1 MTKDKFKNEMKMSEE
16 KNEKAYEKIDEISS
30 SLGLK
35 DDERTIFEIV
45 PTQNPNEHVLSLK
58 SGSWDGVEPWF
69 GIDEHQNLHTMV
81 SLKSLSQLIEAY
93 RNVQKENFELRLEK
107 TIWQNVP
114 IDFAD
119 VWVVAM
125 DEIRKIAAKNKNKKS
140 IDVNLEKLV
149 KGIKKQYPNL
159 FVDMENI
166 MKNARNKTL

>member
-1 MTKDKFKNEMKMSEE
+1 MKE
-16 KNEKAYEKIDEISS
+16 KNLQKTYEKIDEISGE
-30 SLGLK
+30 LGIK
-35 DDERTIFEIV
+35 EGEKTIFEIV
-45 PTQNPNEHVLSLK
+45 PTSDPNQMSLSLK

-69 GIDEHQNLHTMV
+69 GIDENQNLHTMV

-125 DEIRKIAAKNKNKKS
+125 DEIRKIAAKSKKKKS

-149 KGIKKQYPNL
+149 KDIKKQHPNL

>member
-1 MTKDKFKNEMKMSEE
+1 MVLSVENLSFS
-16 KNEKAYEKIDEISS
+16 YERKQI
-30 SLGLK
+30 L
-35 DDERTIFEIV
+35 
-45 PTQNPNEHVLSLK
+45 QNLSLSLK

-69 GIDEHQNLHTMV
+69 GIDENQNLHTMV

-159 FVDMENI
+159 FVDMQDL

>member
-1 MTKDKFKNEMKMSEE
+1 MKE
-16 KNEKAYEKIDEISS
+16 KNLQKTYEKIDEISGE
-30 SLGLK
+30 LGIK
-35 DDERTIFEIV
+35 EGEKTIFEIV
-45 PTQNPNEHVLSLK
+45 PTSNPNQMSLSLK

-69 GIDEHQNLHTMV
+69 GIDENQNLHTMV
-81 SLKSLSQLIEAY
+81 SLKSLSQLVEAY

-149 KGIKKQYPNL
+149 KAIKKQYPNL
-159 FVDMENI
+159 FVDMQNL

>member
-1 MTKDKFKNEMKMSEE
+1 MKE
-16 KNEKAYEKIDEISS
+16 KNLQKTYEKIDEISGE
-30 SLGLK
+30 LGIK
-35 DDERTIFEIV
+35 EGEKTIFEIV
-45 PTQNPNEHVLSLK
+45 PISDPNQMSLSLK
-58 SGSWDGVEPWF
+58 SGSLDGVEPWF
-69 GIDEHQNLHTMV
+69 GIDETQTLHPMV
-81 SLKSLSQLIEAY
+81 SLKSLSQLIETY

-159 FVDMENI
+159 FVDMQNI

>member
-1 MTKDKFKNEMKMSEE
+1 MKE
-16 KNEKAYEKIDEISS
+16 KNLQKTYEKIDEISGE
-30 SLGLK
+30 LGIK
-35 DDERTIFEIV
+35 DGEKTIFEIV
-45 PTQNPNEHVLSLK
+45 PTSDPNQMSLSLK

-69 GIDEHQNLHTMV
+69 GIDENQNLHTMV

-149 KGIKKQYPNL
+149 KDIKKQYPNL

>member
-1 MTKDKFKNEMKMSEE
+1 MKE
-16 KNEKAYEKIDEISS
+16 KNLQKTYEKINEISGE
-30 SLGLK
+30 LGIK
-35 DDERTIFEIV
+35 EGEKTIFEIV
-45 PTQNPNEHVLSLK
+45 PTSDPNQMSLTLK

-69 GIDEHQNLHTMV
+69 GIDENQNLHTMV

-149 KGIKKQYPNL
+149 KDIKKQYPNL

>member
-1 MTKDKFKNEMKMSEE
+1 MKE
-16 KNEKAYEKIDEISS
+16 KNLQKTYEKIDEISGE
-30 SLGLK
+30 LGIK
-35 DDERTIFEIV
+35 EGEKTIFEIV
-45 PTQNPNEHVLSLK
+45 PTSDPNQMSLSLK

-69 GIDEHQNLHTMV
+69 GIDENQNLHTMV

-107 TIWQNVP
+107 TIRQNVP

-149 KGIKKQYPNL
+149 KDIKKQYPNL
-159 FVDMENI
+159 FVDMQNI

>member
-1 MTKDKFKNEMKMSEE
+1 MKE
-16 KNEKAYEKIDEISS
+16 KNLQKTYEKIDEISGE
-30 SLGLK
+30 LGIK
-35 DDERTIFEIV
+35 EGEKTIFEIV
-45 PTQNPNEHVLSLK
+45 PTSDPSQMSLSLK

-69 GIDEHQNLHTMV
+69 GIDENQNLHTMV

-149 KGIKKQYPNL
+149 KDIKKQHPNL
-159 FVDMENI
+159 FVDMQNI

>member
-1 MTKDKFKNEMKMSEE
+1 MKE
-16 KNEKAYEKIDEISS
+16 KNLQKTYEKIDEISGE
-30 SLGLK
+30 LGIK
-35 DDERTIFEIV
+35 EGEKTIFEIV
-45 PTQNPNEHVLSLK
+45 PTSDPSQMSLSLK

-69 GIDEHQNLHTMV
+69 GIDENQNLHTMV

-114 IDFAD
+114 IDFAG

-149 KGIKKQYPNL
+149 KDIKKQYPNL

>member
-1 MTKDKFKNEMKMSEE
+1 MKE
-16 KNEKAYEKIDEISS
+16 KNLQKTYEKIDEISGE
-30 SLGLK
+30 LGIK
-35 DDERTIFEIV
+35 EGEKTIFEIV
-45 PTQNPNEHVLSLK
+45 PTSDPSQMSLSLK

-69 GIDEHQNLHTMV
+69 GIDENQNLHTMV

-149 KGIKKQYPNL
+149 KDIKKQYPNL
-159 FVDMENI
+159 FVDMQNLT
-166 MKNARNKTL
+166 KNARNKTL

>member
-1 MTKDKFKNEMKMSEE
+1 MKE
-16 KNEKAYEKIDEISS
+16 KNLQKTYEKIDEISGE
-30 SLGLK
+30 LGIK
-35 DDERTIFEIV
+35 EGEKTIFEIV
-45 PTQNPNEHVLSLK
+45 PTSDPNQMSLSLK

-69 GIDEHQNLHTMV
+69 GIDENQNLHTMV

-125 DEIRKIAAKNKNKKS
+125 DEIRKIAAKSKKKKS

-149 KGIKKQYPNL
+149 KDIKKQYPNL

>member
-1 MTKDKFKNEMKMSEE
+1 MKE
-16 KNEKAYEKIDEISS
+16 KNLQKTYEKIDEISGE
-30 SLGLK
+30 LGIK
-35 DDERTIFEIV
+35 EGEKTIFEIV
-45 PTQNPNEHVLSLK
+45 PTSDPSQMSLSLK
-58 SGSWDGVEPWF
+58 SGSWDGMEPWF
-69 GIDEHQNLHTMV
+69 GIDENQNLHTMV

-149 KGIKKQYPNL
+149 KDIKKQYPNL

-166 MKNARNKTL
+166 MKNARNNTL

>member
-1 MTKDKFKNEMKMSEE
+1 MKE
-16 KNEKAYEKIDEISS
+16 KNLQKTYEKIDEISGE
-30 SLGLK
+30 LGIK
-35 DDERTIFEIV
+35 EGEKTIFEIV
-45 PTQNPNEHVLSLK
+45 PTSDPNQMSLSLK

-69 GIDEHQNLHTMV
+69 GIDENQNLHTMV
-81 SLKSLSQLIEAY
+81 SLKSLSQLVEAY

-125 DEIRKIAAKNKNKKS
+125 DEIRKIAAKSKKKKS

-149 KGIKKQYPNL
+149 KDIKKQYPNL
-159 FVDMENI
+159 FVDMQNL

>member
-1 MTKDKFKNEMKMSEE
+1 MKE
-16 KNEKAYEKIDEISS
+16 KNLQKTYEKIDEISGE
-30 SLGLK
+30 LGIK
-35 DDERTIFEIV
+35 EGEKTIFEIV
-45 PTQNPNEHVLSLK
+45 PTSDPNQMSLSLK

-69 GIDEHQNLHTMV
+69 GIDENQNLHTMV

-125 DEIRKIAAKNKNKKS
+125 DEIRKIAAKSKKKKS

-149 KGIKKQYPNL
+149 KGIKKQHPNL
-159 FVDMENI
+159 FVDMQNI

>member
-1 MTKDKFKNEMKMSEE
+1 MKE
-16 KNEKAYEKIDEISS
+16 KNLQKTYEKIDEISGE
-30 SLGLK
+30 LGIK
-35 DDERTIFEIV
+35 EGEKTIFEIV
-45 PTQNPNEHVLSLK
+45 PTSDPSQMSLSLK

-69 GIDEHQNLHTMV
+69 GIDENQNLHTMV

-93 RNVQKENFELRLEK
+93 RNVQRENFELRLEK

-125 DEIRKIAAKNKNKKS
+125 DEIRKIAAKSKKKKS

-149 KGIKKQYPNL
+149 KDIKKQHPNL
-159 FVDMENI
+159 FVDMLNI

>member
-1 MTKDKFKNEMKMSEE
+1 M
-16 KNEKAYEKIDEISS
+16 
-30 SLGLK
+30 
-35 DDERTIFEIV
+35 
-45 PTQNPNEHVLSLK
+45 
-58 SGSWDGVEPWF
+58 
-69 GIDEHQNLHTMV
+69 
-81 SLKSLSQLIEAY
+81 
-93 RNVQKENFELRLEK
+93 
-107 TIWQNVP
+107 P

>member
-1 MTKDKFKNEMKMSEE
+1 MKE
-16 KNEKAYEKIDEISS
+16 KNLQKTYEKIDEISGE
-30 SLGLK
+30 LGIK
-35 DDERTIFEIV
+35 EGEKTIFEIV
-45 PTQNPNEHVLSLK
+45 PTSDPNQMSLSLK

-69 GIDEHQNLHTMV
+69 GIDENQNLHTMV

-149 KGIKKQYPNL
+149 KAIKKQYPNL
-159 FVDMENI
+159 FVDMQNL

>member
-1 MTKDKFKNEMKMSEE
+1 MKE
-16 KNEKAYEKIDEISS
+16 KNLQKTYEKIDEISGE
-30 SLGLK
+30 LGIK
-35 DDERTIFEIV
+35 EGEKTIFEIV
-45 PTQNPNEHVLSLK
+45 PTSDPNQMSLSLK

-69 GIDEHQNLHTMV
+69 GIDENQNLHTMV

-125 DEIRKIAAKNKNKKS
+125 DEIRKIAAKNKKS

-159 FVDMENI
+159 FVDMQNL